1 MKSTGHK
8 MEAVYWRYTI
18 DCEADLNEGLKKLMA
33 LEGSL
38 KGTPQPRANA
48 TDFSHS
54 VPQFPPQYWSYAAN
68 YGGGASL

>member
-1 MKSTGHK
+1 MKLAVHK
-8 MEAVYWRYTI
+8 TEAVYRSYTI
-18 DCEADLNEGLKKLMA
+18 HCEADLNEGLKKLVA

-38 KGTPQPRANA
+38 KGTPQPCANA

-54 VPQFPPQYWSYAAN
+54 VPQFPPQYWSYAAI